1 MEVHPS
7 VAGTLRRL
15 REEAPGVP
23 LLALGQ
29 SVFWDEPLKAMLPI
43 LAEAVNEPVSLVA
56 GVHDTDY
63 FAKLPGGVESDKRF
77 IALPKN
83 DGSTRDF
90 WSAAGEFS
98 ALFGSETPVTREA
111 LAAAGVSIDRIA
123 RGDADALDKATE
135 AWGWRGIAYNNASP
149 KVTSEVPIHH
159 AFDAIES
166 TFAWALEQSRAC
178 LEEGEPSDI
187 VIDQLRTILCDA
199 RDGCPGQTLAEFYE
213 CMLPRLH
220 QIVTGRPSQAEITR
234 TGKLLRL
241 NKETAGLPRFAFVD
255 LFLNPQTADEAKQA
269 YDDAIAHSEVYTLD
283 KFGTGAIPFDLVIPG
298 EGRGTI
304 RLTPKMLVVMTPDP
318 KFIKLEKPVES
329 IHDLAAV
336 VENAFGNVVLVGKA
350 ITLIAM
356 MAAEYVFAFYE
367 GASMYVAQTRKMIEA
382 LKEREIEVTAKP
394 ILRIE
399 LDAWDALKNTNRWF
413 RLPEPLRGPFG
424 ADVVSGATIASA
436 WKCVSDQQ
444 QKNLDALGKARTVSD
459 LLQAL
464 QAMRGGRWQT
474 LREEYESLRKKM
486 SPFDAVVRDYNSQI
500 ASTHERLREIK
511 ARWAV
516 AERLRGEAFRNGKHE
531 ERDKLG
537 DELTGLRLE
546 RRDLWDRLSDIRRQ
560 KSEAASAPEVRAI
573 RDRRLKIEREAEI
586 ARLRTVREA
595 IMATI
600 GMEKTSRR
608 PAAWWFP
615 LVCPDGKWFEGQLCD
630 VRLRLEPLQ

>member
-1 MEVHPS
+1 LEVHPS
-7 VAGTLRRL
+7 VAETLRRL

-29 SVFWDEPLKAMLPI
+29 TIFWDEPLKAMLPI
-43 LAEAVNEPVSLVA
+43 LAEAVNEPVALVA

-111 LAAAGVSIDRIA
+111 LAAAGVSVDRIA
-123 RGDADALDKATE
+123 RGDADALDNATE

-159 AFDAIES
+159 AFDEVAA
-166 TFAWALEQSRAC
+166 TFEWALDTSRAC
-178 LEEGEPSDI
+178 LEKGELSDA
-187 VIDQLRTILCDA
+187 VIEQLQTILCDA

-220 QIVTGRPSQAEITR
+220 QIVTGLPSQADITR
-234 TGKLLRL
+234 TGKLLKF
-241 NKETAGLPRFAFVD
+241 NKETASLPRFAFVD
-255 LFLNPQTADEAKQA
+255 LFLNPKSADAAKQA
-269 YDDAIAHSEVYTLD
+269 YDEAVAHSEVYTLD
-283 KFGTGAIPFDLVIPG
+283 RFGTGAIPFDLVIPG
-298 EGRGTI
+298 EGRGTV
-304 RLTPKMLVVMTPDP
+304 RLTPKMLVVMTPEP
-318 KFIKLEKPVES
+318 KFVKLEKPVES
-329 IHDLAAV
+329 IHDLASV
-336 VENAFGNVVLVGKA
+336 IENEFGNVVLVGKA

-356 MAAEYVFAFYE
+356 MAAEFVFAFYE
-367 GASMYVAQTRKMIEA
+367 GASMYVSQTRKMIEA
-382 LKEREIEVTAKP
+382 LKGRGVEVRARP
-394 ILRIE
+394 ILRIKIG
-399 LDAWDALKNTNRWF
+399 AWDALKSTSRWF
-413 RLPEPLRGPFG
+413 RLPDPLRGPFG
-424 ADVVSGATIASA
+424 ADVVSGATISSA
-436 WKCVSDQQ
+436 WRCVSDQQ
-444 QKNLDALGKARTVSD
+444 QENLDTLGRARTISD
-459 LLQAL
+459 LLESL
-464 QAMRGGRWQT
+464 QTIRGGRWHT
-474 LREEYESLRKKM
+474 LREEYEALRHKM
-486 SPFDAVVRDYNSQI
+486 SPFDAIVRDFNRQI

-511 ARWAV
+511 ARWAA
-516 AERLRGEAFRNGKHE
+516 AESQRGEAFRHGGHE
-531 ERDKLG
+531 ERERLG

-546 RRDLWDRLSDIRRQ
+546 RRKLRELLAEIRRQ

-600 GMEKTSRR
+600 GMEKTNRR

-615 LVCPDGKWFEGQLCD
+615 LVCPDGRWFEGLLAD
-630 VRLRLEPLQ
+630 VRLRLESLQ